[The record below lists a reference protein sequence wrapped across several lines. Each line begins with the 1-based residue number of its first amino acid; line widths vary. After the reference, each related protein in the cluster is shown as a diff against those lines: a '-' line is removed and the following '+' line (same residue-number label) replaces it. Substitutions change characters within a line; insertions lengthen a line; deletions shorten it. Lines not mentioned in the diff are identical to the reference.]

1 MFWNPAVPP
10 PPVAGAAMGKGVD
23 GWLGVGEGVGVDD
36 PLAGAF
42 GDTLA
47 LLVGGVVLGVGVLG
61 VGVLGVGVLGVG
73 VPGVG
78 VPGVGVPGVAVDC
91 PVGVAVPVPVGEPP
105 GENDVGI
112 PEGVPE
118 VQAETDADTTRAAHP
133 IATNLPLSRFPAMAE
148 RIFMGPPHASAGA

>member
-23 GWLGVGEGVGVDD
+23 DWLGVGEGVGVDD
-36 PLAGAF
+36 LLAEAF
-42 GDTLA
+42 ADTLA

-73 VPGVG
+73 VLGVA
-78 VPGVGVPGVAVDC
+78 VLGVAVDC

>member
-10 PPVAGAAMGKGVD
+10 PPVAGAAMGKGVE

-36 PLAGAF
+36 LLAEAF

-47 LLVGGVVLGVGVLG
+47 LLVGGV
-61 VGVLGVGVLGVG
+61 VLGVG

-133 IATNLPLSRFPAMAE
+133 IATNLPRSRFPAMAE
-148 RIFMGPPHASAGA
+148 RIFMGPPHAPAGA